1 MKSTVSLIRDIDT
14 SKELEITRLF
24 ADKNAV
30 ESHRQRLQNIFKN
43 ESQEQINTKIN
54 NLIAR
59 DNAFNA
65 AMNEIAKCFQINLD
79 QQEWDQSYNSL
90 KEKYPT
96 HNDDLLKNLSRH
108 SIIKGL
114 IFQQLANIWNIQVND
129 DEARESLENYYRM
142 SNEPIREY
150 LENKEKFQGVK
161 TMLLH
166 EKIVNEILKRFKIR
180 FNIQPPP
187 QNQSQEIPKN
197 N

>member
-79 QQEWDQSYNSL
+79 QQE
-90 KEKYPT
+90 
-96 HNDDLLKNLSRH
+96 
-108 SIIKGL
+108 
-114 IFQQLANIWNIQVND
+114 
-129 DEARESLENYYRM
+129 
-142 SNEPIREY
+142 
-150 LENKEKFQGVK
+150 
-161 TMLLH
+161 
-166 EKIVNEILKRFKIR
+166 
-180 FNIQPPP
+180 
-187 QNQSQEIPKN
+187 
-197 N
+197 